1 MLPQI
6 ESTLIVAGLT
16 GHWVPCG
23 PTQTRQRPGNP
34 GRWRPDPCCP
44 AACSRTPGT
53 LYNHISDLLNYNLRK
68 AADVPRRKNLCELY
82 EKGDHTSG
90 WRTNPGP
97 YHAIVRTDELPASY
111 DREDGYLVRGYAVDL
126 DRQWFFFSDMAPA
139 VTFGRAGRMAAEV
152 SSYGVTEAAYWR
164 QCCNLDLMPSHLD
177 HLVLL
182 IGHGGPDRGDDDLQL
197 GMMKRFVQSAK
208 ENAWSSNW
216 HEPTGYVTDYNNGRP
231 RQSTTSS
238 LPL

>member
-1 MLPQI
+1 
-6 ESTLIVAGLT
+6 V
-16 GHWVPCG
+16 
-23 PTQTRQRPGNP
+23 
-34 GRWRPDPCCP
+34 
-44 AACSRTPGT
+44 
-53 LYNHISDLLNYNLRK
+53 NYDLRK

-82 EKGDHTSG
+82 EKGDHTG
-90 WRTNPGP
+90 AWRTSPGP
-97 YHAIVRTDELPASY
+97 YHAIVRTDELPAPY

-152 SSYGVTEAAYWR
+152 SRYDVTEAAYWR
-164 QCCNLDLMPSHLD
+164 QCCNLNLLPSHLD
-177 HLVLL
+177 HVALL
-182 IGHGGPDRGDDDLQL
+182 IGPGGPDRGDDDLQL
-197 GMMKRFVQSAK
+197 GMMKRFVQSVK